1 MNQRLKSIES
11 CLVIT
16 VGLLALFLWLKN
28 PWLLRSA
35 LAVGA
40 LGAFSP
46 WAAEKIH
53 QGWTLLAR
61 ALGWVNGR
69 ILLSAVFFVF
79 LTPIAWL
86 ARKAKAM
93 DLQLIKKPEGS
104 SYYVTRDHTYEPK
117 DLDNTW

>member
-1 MNQRLKSIES
+1 MSQRLKSIES

-35 LAVGA
+35 FVVGA

-46 WAAEKIH
+46 WAAQKIH
-53 QGWTLLAR
+53 EGWTLLAR
-61 ALGWVNGR
+61 ALGYVNGR
-69 ILLSAVFFVF
+69 ILLSAVFFLF

-86 ARKAKAM
+86 ARRAKAM
-93 DLQLIKKPEGS
+93 DLQLIRKNNGG
-104 SYYVTRDHTYEPK
+104 SYYAERDHLYDPK
-117 DLDNTW
+117 DLENTW

>member
-1 MNQRLKSIES
+1 MQQRLKSIES

-16 VGLLALFLWLKN
+16 VGLLGLFLWLKN

-35 LAVGA
+35 FVVGVLGA
-40 LGAFSP
+40 LSP

-53 QGWTLLAR
+53 KGWTLLAQ

-69 ILLSAVFFVF
+69 ILLSIVFFVF

-93 DLQLIKKPEGS
+93 DLQLIKKTGEGS
-104 SYYVTRDHTYEPK
+104 YYSERDHQFQAD
-117 DLDNTW
+117 DLKNTW

>member
-16 VGLLALFLWLKN
+16 VGLLALFFWLKN

-35 LAVGA
+35 LVIGA

-46 WAAEKIH
+46 WAAEKTH

-61 ALGWVNGR
+61 ALGWFNGR
-69 ILLSAVFFVF
+69 ILLSIVFFVF

-86 ARKAKAM
+86 ARKAKLI
-93 DLQLIKKPEGS
+93 DLQLRKKPTGE
-104 SYYVTRDHTYEPK
+104 SYYYVRDHQYEPK

>member
-1 MNQRLKSIES
+1 MNLRLKSIES

-35 LAVGA
+35 FVVGA

-46 WAAEKIH
+46 WAAQKIH
-53 QGWTLLAR
+53 EGWTLLAR
-61 ALGWVNGR
+61 ALGYVNGR
-69 ILLSAVFFVF
+69 ILLSAVFFLF

-86 ARKAKAM
+86 ARRAKAM
-93 DLQLIKKPEGS
+93 DLQLIRKNNGG
-104 SYYVTRDHTYEPK
+104 SYYTERDHLYDPK
-117 DLDNTW
+117 DLENTW